1 MEKSRLVKV
10 VTVVAVIISAVF
22 SLGGAFNVGETGFW
36 MATPFMAFLI
46 IFSFRSG
53 QKYRKMFSIVF
64 IAVCIAISMTLY
76 KNPWVFPILQEG
88 TQVEVL
94 KDSFYRGFSD
104 GSGSFIE
111 RKDVYPDR
119 PTAEQKNQVD
129 VFLEDNQMSSIQI
142 RDEMFIPS
150 ALKTIH
156 KLKAGQRFP
165 VLGVHN
171 SIGTNWK
178 SRNYLV
184 TALGHISEDEI
195 QEGNIRIVPDLPI
208 QSQWSKYLGNLM
220 YWPVSVLLVQSYVR
234 ELADFNKHFPFMP
247 H

>member
-10 VTVVAVIISAVF
+10 ATVVAVVISAVF
-22 SLGGAFNVGETGFW
+22 SLCGAFNVGETGFW

-53 QKYRKMFSIVF
+53 QKYHKMFSIVF

-94 KDSFYRGFSD
+94 KKSLYRSFSD
-104 GSGSFIE
+104 GSGSFVEANDI
-111 RKDVYPDR
+111 YINTPS
-119 PTAEQKNQVD
+119 AEQQSELDSFLQDDNASSMQVND
-129 VFLEDNQMSSIQI
+129 VMSWS
-142 RDEMFIPS
+142 D
-150 ALKTIH
+150 KTIY

-165 VLGVHN
+165 VLGVYN
-171 SIGTNWK
+171 FGGMDSEN
-178 SRNYLV
+178 RNYVV
-184 TALGHISEDEI
+184 TALGHMSEDEI
-195 QEGNIRIVPDLPI
+195 QEGNMRIVPDLPI

-220 YWPVSVLLVQSYVR
+220 YWPVPVLLVQSYVS
-234 ELADFNKHFPFMP
+234 ELADFNKHLPFIP
-247 H
+247 R